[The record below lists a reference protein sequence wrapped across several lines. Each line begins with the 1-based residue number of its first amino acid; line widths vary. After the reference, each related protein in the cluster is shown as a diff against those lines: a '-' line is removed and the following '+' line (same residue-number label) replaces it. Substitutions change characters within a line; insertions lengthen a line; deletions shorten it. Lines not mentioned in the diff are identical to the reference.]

1 MKIAFVTDSG
11 SGISPEFWKEN
22 GIYSLP
28 LQLSSGAETFQENE
42 TISHEDVISRLK
54 NDEVLKTSMP
64 AYGRIQDLFDTL
76 KAQGYE
82 GVFAVPICKGLSGTL
97 DAMESCANQAGLVF
111 YGFDCYSTA
120 VLQAHCILEAKKMY
134 EAGDSIETILAK
146 LEKIAKSADT
156 ILLCSDLQHMKRG
169 GRLTPMAAA
178 LGGLL
183 KIKPILHDNIE
194 TDGKVDVLDKVRTMS
209 RAQDRVIDRLKKI
222 GVTSE
227 YDITVAHVDALEE
240 AEAYAKKISAAL
252 GGAKIRIIDLV
263 SAVSAHTG
271 LGCLAVQVF
280 DAQNEPVTV
289 YDKQTQMTIGE

>member
-1 MKIAFVTDSG
+1 MKTAFVTDSG
-11 SGISPEFWKEN
+11 SGISPEFWKKN

-28 LQLSSGAETFQENE
+28 LQLSSGAETFHENE
-42 TISHEDVISRLK
+42 TISHADVIERLK

-64 AYGRIQDLFDTL
+64 SFGRIQDLFDSL
-76 KAQGYE
+76 KEDGYE
-82 GVFAVPICKGLSGTL
+82 AVFAVPICKGLSGTL
-97 DAMESCANQAGLVF
+97 EAMESAANQAGLVF

-120 VLQAHCILEAKKMY
+120 VLQAHCILEAKKLY
-134 EAGDSIETILAK
+134 DEGKSIEDILAE
-146 LEKIAKSADT
+146 LENVAKSADT

-194 TDGKVDVLDKVRTMS
+194 TGGRVDVLDKVRTMS
-209 RAQDRVIDRLKKI
+209 RAQDRVIDRMKKI
-222 GVTSE
+222 GVTPD
-227 YDITVAHVDALEE
+227 YDITVAHVDVLED
-240 AEAYAKKISAAL
+240 AEAYAKKISAAFD
-252 GGAKIRIIDLV
+252 GAKVRVIDLV

-280 DAQNEPVTV
+280 DPQGQPVTV
-289 YDKQTQMTIGE
+289 YDEQTQMTIN

>member
-120 VLQAHCILEAKKMY
+120 VLQAHCILEAKK
-134 EAGDSIETILAK
+134 
-146 LEKIAKSADT
+146 
-156 ILLCSDLQHMKRG
+156 CMK
-169 GRLTPMAAA
+169 PE
-178 LGGLL
+178 
-183 KIKPILHDNIE
+183 I
-194 TDGKVDVLDKVRTMS
+194 
-209 RAQDRVIDRLKKI
+209 RLKPFWQSLKRLRKVQI
-222 GVTSE
+222 PFCF
-227 YDITVAHVDALEE
+227 
-240 AEAYAKKISAAL
+240 AA
-252 GGAKIRIIDLV
+252 IF
-263 SAVSAHTG
+263 ST
-271 LGCLAVQVF
+271 
-280 DAQNEPVTV
+280 
-289 YDKQTQMTIGE
+289 